1 MVMVE
6 SCEVEVGRNV
16 NFGVGCE
23 VQFFFS
29 RLVVS

>member
-6 SCEVEVGRNV
+6 SCEVEVGRNF

-23 VQFFFS
+23 VQFFFHA
-29 RLVVS
+29 